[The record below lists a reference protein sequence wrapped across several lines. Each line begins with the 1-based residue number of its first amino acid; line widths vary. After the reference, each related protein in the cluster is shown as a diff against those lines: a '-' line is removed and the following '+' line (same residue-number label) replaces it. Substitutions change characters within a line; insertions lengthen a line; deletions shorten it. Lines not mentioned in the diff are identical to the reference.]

1 MTMVPGVLVRV
12 PSAPIAGER
21 RTSSTRLYLPAFAL
35 AGGTAWL
42 LWFGAGTLERNGSL
56 GATLLDGWA
65 ELVAPMVVAL
75 VALLLWCERRWP
87 AEPRHVL
94 ARGHLHDARLL
105 RPPRGRRRTPDDP
118 SGGGLRP
125 VCSGATPGGS
135 RHRGRPRGPGGSC
148 SAVTLVLMDGANW
161 LAHWADHR
169 FAALWRMHALHH
181 SQEEV
186 NVLTSFRAHPLSHLA
201 GFFLATIPV
210 IVLMGD
216 RGMAPVLITG
226 YVCLGTLPH
235 TNVPWSFGPV
245 GKVVVSPAYH
255 RLHHSVEQSDGYN
268 LGVVLTVWDV
278 LAGRARFPVA
288 GCAGL
293 PHRVGR
299 PTGAR
304 RAGRSDRS
312 RRHLGPA
319 ARPAGRAV
327 PRRGDPPDEAPRS
340 ADATRLTPELV
351 GAVGPGGRGGRS
363 HDRHRCRHDRQPGR
377 RR

>member
-21 RTSSTRLYLPAFAL
+21 RTSSTRLYLPAFVL

-42 LWFGAGTLERNGSL
+42 LWIGAGTLERSGHL

-87 AEPRHVL
+87 AEPRPVR
-94 ARGHLHDARLL
+94 ARGHVHDAAFFVLHVAAVVPLMTLL
-105 RPPRGRRRTPDDP
+105 GVAFAHLLGSHASWLEAPWTGSWPRWLLLG
-118 SGGGLRP
+118 
-125 VCSGATPGGS
+125 
-135 RHRGRPRGPGGSC
+135 
-148 SAVTLVLMDGANW
+148 VTILLMDGANW

-216 RGMAPVLITG
+216 RGVAPLLITG

-255 RLHHSVEQSDGYN
+255 RLHHSAEQSDGYN

-278 LAGRARFPVA
+278 LAGRARFPVVDA
-288 GCAGL
+288 PAFRTGL
-293 PHRVGR
+293 ADR
-299 PTGAR
+299 PVPVEQE
-304 RAGRSDRS
+304 RSDRS
-312 RRHLGPA
+312 RPHLALLLAQLAEPF
-319 ARPAGRAV
+319 RVLPS
-327 PRRGDPPDEAPRS
+327 PRTREPREPREPRETRETR
-340 ADATRLTPELV
+340 DAELV
-351 GAVGPGGRGGRS
+351 GASPGGSGRQES
-363 HDRHRCRHDRQPGR
+363 
-377 RR
+377 